1 MLISKKS
8 PRPSERFFTGPGNG
22 NPGDFPLRRY
32 MRLREDLGSGAAH
45 AALTLVLLAL
55 VVALGRAALGLF
67 RVRGAG
73 LSPWYGRS
81 VWMLIAIFT
90 LSVARVL
97 YYKFRDLRRIR
108 REMQHLRATFRQSG
122 DGDATAGNSRQRRH

>member
-32 MRLREDLGSGAAH
+32 MRLREDFGTGAAH
-45 AALTLVLLAL
+45 ASLTILLIVL
-55 VVALGRAALGLF
+55 VVALGRVVGIVFARHGKGLT
-67 RVRGAG
+67 
-73 LSPWYGRS
+73 PWYGRC

-90 LSVARVL
+90 LSAGRVL
-97 YYKFRDLRRIR
+97 YYKLRELRRIR
-108 REMQHLRATFRQSG
+108 REMSQLRATFRNSG
-122 DGDATAGNSRQRRH
+122 EVDATAGGHGQRRH